1 MPVTA
6 RCMKAL
12 KREIIMKKTVLF
24 LSILICLVTAD
35 SVVADAFLD
44 RFKKDVHRFTLDN
57 GMTFLVVSRNHA
69 PVVSFVTLVD
79 TGSVDEP
86 AGHTGIA
93 HFLEH
98 MAFKG
103 TPRIGTRNWDKEKQ
117 VLKKLEQAYRE
128 LIAARY
134 KSDRDARPD
143 IDTLRRE
150 FEHLREQAEQYVD
163 PNAYARLL
171 QQNGATDLN
180 AATGS
185 DYTMYFCSLPATK
198 AELWFQLESDRLANP
213 VFRQFYKEKQVVLEE
228 RRMRVDSDPTGRLF
242 EEFLATAFMAHPYGE
257 PVIGWASDIITTT
270 RTDMAHFYNR
280 HYFPANMTVAV
291 VGDVTPDLV
300 RSLADTHFSAMET
313 KERDMEFITR
323 EPEQNSVRTIT
334 HKGPNQP
341 VYVEGY
347 HTVDSVH
354 KDAPALD
361 LLADILA
368 RGRLS
373 RLYRQLVVQ
382 KGLAHAIHVSGG
394 FPGDKY
400 PGLLMFYAIPRQNT
414 SLDRLSDAL
423 HDELLKITR
432 DKVTF
437 KELERAKTRRRA
449 DLIRSLKT
457 NLGLAITLATADVEP
472 GGWRR
477 MFTFLEKLQ
486 QVTAEEV
493 RTAARTYL
501 RSDNRTIGRLELQE
515 TSKGEK

>member
-1 MPVTA
+1 
-6 RCMKAL
+6 
-12 KREIIMKKTVLF
+12 MKKKILF
-24 LSILICLVTAD
+24 LAILIFLATAATA
-35 SVVADAFLD
+35 VGDAFLD
-44 RFKKDVHRFTLDN
+44 RFKKEVHRFTLDN
-57 GMTFLVVSRNHA
+57 GMTFLVVERNQA

-103 TPRIGTRNWDKEKQ
+103 TPRIGTQNWEKEKEI
-117 VLKKLEQAYRE
+117 LKKLDQAYRE
-128 LIAARY
+128 LIMARY
-134 KSDRDARPD
+134 KSDRDSQAD

-150 FEHLREQAEQYVD
+150 VERLREKAEQYVD

-180 AATGS
+180 AATGR
-185 DYTMYFCSLPATK
+185 DYTMYFCSLPAKK
-198 AELWFQLESDRLANP
+198 AELWFKLESDRLANP
-213 VFRQFYKEKQVVLEE
+213 IFRQFYTEKQVVLEE

-257 PVIGWASDIITTT
+257 PTIGWTSDIITTT
-270 RTDMAHFYNR
+270 RGDMERFYKR
-280 HYFPANMTVAV
+280 HYTPANMTVAV

-300 RSLADTHFSAMET
+300 RSLADSHFSAMEK
-313 KERDMEFITR
+313 KETDIAFITR
-323 EPEQNSVRTIT
+323 EPEQDSVRTVT

-382 KGLAHAIHVSGG
+382 KGLAHSIHVFDG

-400 PGLLMFYAIPRQNT
+400 PGLLVVYAIPRQNI
-414 SLDRLSDAL
+414 SLDNLSDAL
-423 HDELLKITR
+423 HDELEKITR
-432 DKVTF
+432 SGVTPA
-437 KELERAKTRRRA
+437 ELDRAKTRRRA
-449 DLIRSLKT
+449 DVIRSVKT
-457 NLGLAITLATADVEP
+457 NLGLAQKLAAADAQP

-477 MFTFLEKLQ
+477 IFTNLEKLQ

-493 RTAARTYL
+493 RTAAGTYL
-501 RSDNRTIGRLELQE
+501 TSDNRTTGRLELQK
-515 TSKGEK
+515 TDKGDE